1 MVLLMIRISFQEVY
15 QGVISGAVLISDL
28 FMMGGLCV
36 NTFKFI
42 SWLHPNV
49 CLKTNTPSPHA
60 CTHTH
65 SHTQLRAYSDWPA
78 SQNLNYLLSNTF
90 IHTKQNKNNRIYKE
104 KSLSCLGVL
113 LLLKIA
119 LAEEMACVQF
129 KKIKR
134 IRVFHTTTH
143 SLCPVLASYT
153 MQ

>member
-15 QGVISGAVLISDL
+15 QGVISGAVVISDVYDGWIMCKHIQVYFLASSKCL
-28 FMMGGLCV
+28 FI
-36 NTFKFI
+36 NK
-42 SWLHPNV
+42 HPQ
-49 CLKTNTPSPHA
+49 PPP
-60 CTHTH
+60 THTH
-65 SHTQLRAYSDWPA
+65 LRAYSDWPA